1 MCPLDP
7 NELSKVLRM
16 SYYERSVYV
25 DYLNRTVYN
34 AHNIFFVPD
43 LSQAEFCVA
52 TQMTIYGRS
61 GPGHYQSK
69 YRPGC

>member
-7 NELSKVLRM
+7 NELCKVLKM
-16 SYYERSVYV
+16 SYYGRSIYV
-25 DYLNRTVYN
+25 DYLYRTVYN
-34 AHNIFFVPD
+34 AHYIFLVPD
-43 LSQAEFCVA
+43 LSQVEFCVV